1 LEKKV
6 ILWNNKMH
14 MIQKIT
20 RITFLL
26 TCLSAPFLSMAQ
38 FQDARIVIQDNIG
51 FPGIQEE
58 GRRSAAQPTS
68 CVTDTVEYARFKASS
83 LQTVSAY
90 EGRGLGQFYG
100 APQKLTL
107 SGATFYAFV
116 ISNPPTALT
125 TRVFVNVYRTN
136 SDSLPVGAPLRSDTL
151 TIDSTFGN
159 GVLTNIVKHAK
170 FNPIEIDF
178 DYIIAVETDI
188 NDTLRVGV
196 VANDWNNGDG
206 RGNYF
211 NCGSISGVWYRGRN
225 LNIGTVNFNA
235 DMLINPHVSYKLGA
249 DFTIVS
255 QCFSIGDSVK
265 FINKNKENISSSI
278 FYNRYSF
285 NNQDLFSHRWNYDLV
300 GTPFNSF
307 ATVDGQTSY
316 FQSQPYQ
323 VRLISSVLQWTN
335 ARFCYDTVV
344 QTVYPKPIPPTI
356 QGGGI
361 KCAGDDADLFV
372 NKPSGTTV
380 RWHLNDKDTT
390 GFFVGDT
397 YTAKQLTK
405 DTFIYARISN
415 GLCLSNAGS
424 AAMSVFPY
432 PSVPVVKNDSI
443 CAGSRATLIAVS
455 PGSLNINW
463 FRDSSANFPFF
474 TGNIYQTPILN
485 ADTFFFVRASN
496 FNCFSTGFV
505 KVRALVGQD
514 FAPIEPDYVG
524 DTSVCAGTNPLVTLT
539 ASTQSQDLIRWFDQ
553 SGTGNPIATGTT
565 YSFSPTQ
572 KGTYNF
578 FVETWN
584 GSCGSSRVL
593 ATVIVDDAPV
603 PSLLQ
608 AAEICAGGSTQLRAV
623 VPFGKID
630 WFDNATGGNSLLTG
644 TTFNL
649 FNLKQDSSLWIETS
663 SGACIA
669 KNRIKLTAV
678 VNTPPTFAY
687 LTGDTI
693 CSRGIATLKAG
704 VPYGEILWYD
714 KLSDTAS
721 IGFGN
726 FYTTTTPQLGERE
739 FYAAGRFKGCVGPK
753 STVRTT
759 VRPRPFSGFFND
771 VLSNQRVQ
779 FTPLTTSGSSYN
791 WNFGDGNISSQTA
804 PQHQYADTGRY
815 NVRLILTSISNGCKD
830 TTTNEVVIPWIDRT
844 NVNSISCLPPSIYP
858 NPSAS
863 QYFII
868 EGFSSLEAVE
878 AWDMQGRLIQH
889 LNAQEISYN
898 TFRIEH
904 NLSAG
909 FYFIKAGNYLGKLI
923 VE

>member
-1 LEKKV
+1 MDRIFTRL
-6 ILWNNKMH
+6 ILL
-14 MIQKIT
+14 IT
-20 RITFLL
+20 CFTIGYNLN
-26 TCLSAPFLSMAQ
+26 AQ
-38 FQDARIVIQDNIG
+38 FQDAKISIQDNIG

-58 GRRSAAQPTS
+58 GRRSASQPTS
-68 CVTDTVEYARFKASS
+68 CVTDTVEYARFKATS

-107 SGATFYAFV
+107 SGASFYAFV
-116 ISNPPTALT
+116 ISNPPTPLT

-136 SDSLPVGAPLRSDTL
+136 NDSLPVGAPLRSDTL

-159 GVLTNIVKHAK
+159 GVLTNIVKHAR
-170 FNPIEIDF
+170 FTPIEIDF
-178 DYIIAVETDI
+178 DYIIAVETDL
-188 NDTLRVGV
+188 NDTLRVGI

-225 LNIGTVNFNA
+225 LNIGNVNFNA

-249 DFTIVS
+249 DFEIVS
-255 QCFSIGDSVK
+255 QCFAVGDTVR
-265 FINKNKENISSSI
+265 FINKNRENISSSI

-335 ARFCYDTVV
+335 ARFCYDTIV
-344 QTVYPKPIPPTI
+344 QTVYPKPLVPTI

-361 KCAGDDADLFV
+361 KCVGDDASLFV
-372 NKPSGTTV
+372 NKPTGTTI
-380 RWHLNDKDTT
+380 RWHLNDKDTF
-390 GFFVGDT
+390 GFFTGDT
-397 YTAKQLTK
+397 LIAKQLSK
-405 DTFIYARISN
+405 DTFLYARISN
-415 GLCLSNAGS
+415 GICLSNAGS
-424 AAMSVFPY
+424 VALSVFTY
-432 PSVPVVKNDSI
+432 PTVPVVKNDSI
-443 CAGSRATLIAVS
+443 CAGSRATLLAVS

-496 FNCFSTGFV
+496 YNCFSTGFV

-514 FAPIEPDYVG
+514 FAPTEPDYTG
-524 DTSVCAGTNPLVTLT
+524 DTSVCVGTNPLVTLQ
-539 ASTQSQDLIRWFDQ
+539 ASTQSQDQIRWFDQ
-553 SGTGNPIATGTT
+553 TGTGNPIATGPT

-584 GSCGSSRVL
+584 GSCGSSRVI

-603 PSLLQ
+603 PNLLQ
-608 AAEICAGGSTQLRAV
+608 SAEICSGGNAQLRAV
-623 VPFGKID
+623 VPFGRID
-630 WFDNATGGNSLLTG
+630 WFDTPNGGNSLLSG

-649 FNLKQDSSLWIETS
+649 FSLKQDSSLWIETS
-663 SGACIA
+663 SGSCIA
-669 KNRIKLTAV
+669 ANRIRLNAI
-678 VNTPPTFAY
+678 VNTPPTFNY

-693 CSRGIATLKAG
+693 CSKGIATLKAG

-714 KLSDTAS
+714 KISDT
-721 IGFGN
+721 IVLGMGN
-726 FYTTTTPQLGERE
+726 FYTTPIPQLGERE
-739 FYAAGRFKGCVGPK
+739 FYAAGRYKGCVGPK
-753 STVRTT
+753 SSVRTT
-759 VRPRPFSGFFND
+759 VRQRPFSGFFTD
-771 VLSNQRVQ
+771 VLTNNRAQ
-779 FTPLTTSGSSYN
+779 FTPLTTSGSSYA
-791 WNFGDGNISSQTA
+791 WNFGDGNTSTQTA
-804 PQHQYADTGRY
+804 PQHQYADSGRY
-815 NVRLILTSISNGCKD
+815 AVRLILTSMSTGCKD
-830 TTTNEVVIPWIDRT
+830 TTINDVFIPWIDRT
-844 NVNSISCLPPSIYP
+844 HVNSIFCTPTFIYP

-863 QYFII
+863 QFFLL
-868 EGFSSLEAVE
+868 EGMSAIQTVE
-878 AWDMQGRLIQH
+878 AWDVQGRFIAYLTAEQLASH
-889 LNAQEISYN
+889 TYK
-898 TFRIEH
+898 IEH
-904 NLSAG
+904 KLSPG
-909 FYFIKAGNYLGKLI
+909 LYYIKTGLFIGKLI